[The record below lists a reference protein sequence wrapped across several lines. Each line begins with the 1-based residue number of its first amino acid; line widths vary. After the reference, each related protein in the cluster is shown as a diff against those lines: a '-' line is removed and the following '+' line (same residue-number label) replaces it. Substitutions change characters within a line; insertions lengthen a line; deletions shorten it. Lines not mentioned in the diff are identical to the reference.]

1 MSVSV
6 SSAIVCSLT
15 IVCVCVCCVL
25 CVVSSSVEVF
35 IRSKYERKLYIA
47 KGEQPKKPEQDKSKV
62 GIGKRGVGG
71 KESIITLS

>member
-6 SSAIVCSLT
+6 SSAIVCGLT
-15 IVCVCVCCVL
+15 IVCVCVL

-47 KGEQPKKPEQDKSKV
+47 KGEQPKKPERDKSKV

>member
-1 MSVSV
+1 M
-6 SSAIVCSLT
+6 CGLT
-15 IVCVCVCCVL
+15 IVCVCVL

-71 KESIITLS
+71 KESIITFVLSPCYTV

>member
-6 SSAIVCSLT
+6 SSAIVYDLT
-15 IVCVCVCCVL
+15 IVYVCV

-47 KGEQPKKPEQDKSKV
+47 KGEQPKKPEQDRSKV
-62 GIGKRGVGG
+62 GIGKRGLG
-71 KESIITLS
+71 ERRA